1 MIEQHVHAPAG
12 GSVVGAVTRPRLRM
26 MALLLLTSLAM
37 LVAGSTAA
45 FAQYPPAQDF
55 GVSCT
60 DAVPGQT
67 VTCSIVGA
75 APGESLTVAARYGSV
90 EVLDTVLTADGD
102 GLAEFSFEIPADA
115 AGATLNVRVMGET
128 SGMTGVVVNVARS
141 VPTGPRVPDARA
153 IPRTGQDLLLL
164 GGAGVVLLG
173 AGAVALL
180 RRRTGTSE
188 RVDA

>member
-12 GSVVGAVTRPRLRM
+12 GSVVGAVARPRLRM
-26 MALLLLTSLAM
+26 MALLLLTSVAM
-37 LVAGSTAA
+37 LTAGSTAA

-55 GVSCT
+55 SVSCT

-75 APGESLTVAARYGSV
+75 LSGESLTVTARYGSV
-90 EVLDTVLTADGD
+90 QVLDTVLTADGD
-102 GLAEFSFEIPADA
+102 GQAEFSFEIPIDA
-115 AGATLNVRVMGET
+115 AGATLNIRVMGES
-128 SGMTGVVVNVARS
+128 SGMTGVVLNVARS
-141 VPTGPRVPDARA
+141 VPTGPRVPDART

-164 GGAGVVLLG
+164 GGAGVLLVG

-180 RRRTGTSE
+180 RRRASTSE
-188 RVDA
+188 RIDA